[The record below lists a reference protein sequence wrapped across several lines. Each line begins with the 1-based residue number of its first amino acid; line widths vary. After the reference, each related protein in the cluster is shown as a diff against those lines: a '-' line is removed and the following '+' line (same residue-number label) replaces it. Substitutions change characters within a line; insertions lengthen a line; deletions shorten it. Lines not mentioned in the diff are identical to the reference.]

1 MLELGNQVSL
11 VLDSLGWFT
20 GSQFDVRIIGSI
32 GRGHG
37 YASVFRFQ
45 S

>member
-1 MLELGNQVSL
+1 MAELGNQVSL
-11 VLDSLGWFT
+11 VLDTSSW
-20 GSQFDVRIIGSI
+20 SACSEFDIRIVSTI

-37 YASVFRFQ
+37 YASVFRIQ

>member
-1 MLELGNQVSL
+1 MVELGNQVSL
-11 VLDSLGWFT
+11 VLDPLGWVI
-20 GSQFDVRIIGSI
+20 GSQFDIRIISSI

-37 YASVFRFQ
+37 HASVFRIQ

>member
-1 MLELGNQVSL
+1 MAELGNQVSL
-11 VLDSLGWFT
+11 VPDPLGWST
-20 GSQFDVRIIGSI
+20 GSELDIRIISPI

-37 YASVFRFQ
+37 HASVFRIQ